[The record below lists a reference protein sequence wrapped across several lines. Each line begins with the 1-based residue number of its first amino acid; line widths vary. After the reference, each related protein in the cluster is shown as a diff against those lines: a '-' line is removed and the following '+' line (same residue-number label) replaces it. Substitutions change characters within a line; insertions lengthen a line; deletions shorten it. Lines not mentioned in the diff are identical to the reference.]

1 MADRKKSF
9 VIHTDILP
17 SIEKLSSE
25 DVGQLLIALLK
36 YVDDGTLPDNLS
48 ASCDMAFSFI
58 KSQIDRDTEKYTK
71 VCAARSEAGKQGGRP
86 PKTDVFEEYESKK
99 SKKSNC
105 FSEKQKKQKKAKK
118 ADSDSVSDNVNVNE
132 NDNVVYVCNTNTETA
147 APAADTHDTTTQTFG
162 HYQNVNLTEAEYRQL
177 CRDYGK
183 GVIDNYAERISAYIY
198 AKGVKAYAN
207 HYQTFCDWLN
217 SDGIKQLPEPPSFDL
232 DEIMEHA
239 KTTPLI
245 GGEK

>member
-9 VIHTDILP
+9 VINTDILP

-58 KSQIDRDTEKYTK
+58 KSQIDRDKEKYTK

-118 ADSDSVSDNVNVNE
+118 ADSDSVSDSDSVNDSEGDGDSVL
-132 NDNVVYVCNTNTETA
+132 YT
-147 APAADTHDTTTQTFG
+147 PAAAGKHNTTTHAHG
-162 HYQNVNLTEAEYRQL
+162 KYNNVNLTDEEYQQL
-177 CRDYGK
+177 CDTYGK
-183 GVIDNYAERISAYIY
+183 KVICNYTERISEYIH
-198 AKGVKAYAN
+198 AKGIKAYSN
-207 HYQTFCDWLN
+207 HYQTMIKWLERDN
-217 SDGIKQLPEPPSFDL
+217 VKNQQQLAENEPSFDL
-232 DEIMEHA
+232 SKIMEHA
-239 KTTPLI
+239 KNTPLL
-245 GGEK
+245 

>member
-118 ADSDSVSDNVNVNE
+118 ADSDSVSDS
-132 NDNVVYVCNTNTETA
+132 DN
-147 APAADTHDTTTQTFG
+147 
-162 HYQNVNLTEAEYRQL
+162 
-177 CRDYGK
+177 
-183 GVIDNYAERISAYIY
+183 SA
-198 AKGVKAYAN
+198 
-207 HYQTFCDWLN
+207 
-217 SDGIKQLPEPPSFDL
+217 
-232 DEIMEHA
+232 
-239 KTTPLI
+239 
-245 GGEK
+245 